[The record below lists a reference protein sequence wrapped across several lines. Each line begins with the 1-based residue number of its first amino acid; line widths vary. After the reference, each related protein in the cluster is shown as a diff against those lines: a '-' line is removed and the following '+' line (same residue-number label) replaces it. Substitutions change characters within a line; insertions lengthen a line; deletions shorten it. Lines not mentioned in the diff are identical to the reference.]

1 LQDNYTFHEPP
12 ACDAPLLIIHADADI
27 LVVHKPA
34 GLLSVPG
41 RIMKDCVLRRA
52 AVDYPQVRVVH
63 RLDLDTSGLMVLG
76 LSQLAVSDLNRQFRE
91 RLISKEYVAEVYG
104 IVAQAQGEIDLPI
117 APDPLHRPRQKIDH
131 MAGKAALTRY
141 AVIHQH
147 QHSAR
152 LRLMPLTGRSHQLR
166 LHLAAIGHPILG
178 CDLYAHEQAF
188 SAAPR
193 LMLHAQSLGFSHPQ
207 TGQQVTYSVPPEF

>member
-1 LQDNYTFHEPP
+1 M
-12 ACDAPLLIIHADADI
+12 LILHADADI

-41 RIMKDCVLRRA
+41 RIMKDCVLRRL
-52 AVDYPQVRVVH
+52 AVAYPLVRVVH
-63 RLDLDTSGLMVLG
+63 RLDLDTSGVMVLG
-76 LSQLAVSDLNRQFRE
+76 LSQLAVADLNRQFRE
-91 RLISKEYVAEVYG
+91 RQITKDYVAEVYG
-104 IVAQAQGEIDLPI
+104 VLAQAQGEIDLPI
-117 APDPLHRPRQKIDH
+117 APDPLHRPRQKIDPVN
-131 MAGKAALTRY
+131 GKAAVTQYEVL
-141 AVIHQH
+141 HQQ

-152 LRLMPLTGRSHQLR
+152 LRLTPLTGRSHQLR

-193 LMLHAQSLGFSHPQ
+193 LMLHAQSLGFRHPQ
-207 TGQQVTYSVPPEF
+207 TGIYQTYSAPPEF